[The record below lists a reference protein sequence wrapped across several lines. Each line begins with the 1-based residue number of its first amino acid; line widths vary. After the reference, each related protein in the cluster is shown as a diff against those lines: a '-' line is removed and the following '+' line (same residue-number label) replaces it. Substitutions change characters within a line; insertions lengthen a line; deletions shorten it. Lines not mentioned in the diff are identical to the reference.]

1 MSFAALF
8 WSVAAL
14 IQCCMLSQYGQK
26 QLQYQWLN
34 ASCKTVLFWITIL
47 MFIISFAMNCLY
59 EGSSVGALTWLFV
72 ILTTAFFI
80 QVMSFYFLRKYF
92 VLIWLGVVILAVIF
106 TVIEWMRS

>member
-34 ASCKTVLFWITIL
+34 ASRKTVLAWATAL
-47 MFIISFAMNCLY
+47 MFIISFVMNCLY
-59 EGSSVGALTWLFV
+59 EGNSVGPLTWLFV

-80 QVMSFYFLRKYF
+80 QVMSFYLFRKHF
-92 VLIWLGVVILAVIF
+92 VLIWLGASIVAVMS
-106 TVIEWMRS
+106 TMIEWMN